1 MYLNQSDHNHYN
13 SPLKSWVIDGLNALK
28 NQLHLIRP
36 GVFDKISG
44 VSEGISRVSTKS
56 SDLTSTIIKYV
67 FGILAIG
74 AALGYVSCRNTM
86 RYGGRT
92 GSLPLPKSDGVIY
105 ARPEWLDQVHQIQV
119 EKNTEIAQFWDVIIS
134 SEDELIGSK
143 PFSDARSK
151 AITKALA
158 QVNTNLQW
166 TLTSD
171 SKEPVL
177 YVSGNGLSANIPAV
191 YAIVEEA
198 PMQLPFHV
206 QAFLPPNSEPVFES
220 ISGEKVDMS
229 HVRFE
234 VIQNNDHCVLAVFLD
249 PKLVQT
255 NKLDSSQVKMLTG
268 EIILAAI
275 GEWAVME
282 RIDAIS
288 LGPFDQTPKD
298 ALSIS
303 EVRKRVRDLPS
314 NFTTNSDK

>member
-1 MYLNQSDHNHYN
+1 M
-13 SPLKSWVIDGLNALK
+13 
-28 NQLHLIRP
+28 
-36 GVFDKISG
+36 
-44 VSEGISRVSTKS
+44 
-56 SDLTSTIIKYV
+56 
-67 FGILAIG
+67 
-74 AALGYVSCRNTM
+74 
-86 RYGGRT
+86 
-92 GSLPLPKSDGVIY
+92 PKSDGVIY

-143 PFSDARSK
+143 PFTEARSK

-166 TLTSD
+166 TFTSD

-177 YVSGNGLSANIPAV
+177 YVSGNGFSANIPAV

-198 PMQLPFHV
+198 PMQLTFHV
-206 QAFLPPNSEPVFES
+206 QAFLPPENDTIFES
-220 ISGEKVDMS
+220 ISGKSVDMRQ
-229 HVRFE
+229 VRFE
-234 VIQNNDHCVLAVFLD
+234 VIQRDDRHGLAVYLD

-255 NKLDSSQVKMLTG
+255 DELDSSQVKMLAA

-275 GEWAVME
+275 GEWTFME

-288 LGPFDQTPKD
+288 LVPFDQTPKD
-298 ALSIS
+298 ALSVS

-314 NFTTNSDK
+314 NFTTNSVK